1 VAVGLASGLAV
12 ALPPVPARSQ
22 NRRLSMQ
29 IAIRANN
36 GIMTLINVFV
46 VEPDNQAKLM
56 QMLKEGTE
64 TLFSK
69 QPGYIATSFH
79 TSRDGRRVVNY
90 GQWRSAQ
97 DIEAFRSKPEI
108 GEYFRR
114 VKELAQYESVVCE
127 VSYVHRV

>member
-1 VAVGLASGLAV
+1 MEIS
-12 ALPPVPARSQ
+12 
-22 NRRLSMQ
+22 
-29 IAIRANN
+29 IRANN
-36 GIMTLINVFV
+36 EIITLINVFM

-56 QMLKEGTE
+56 QLLKLGTE
-64 TLFSK
+64 TLYSK

-79 TSRDGRRVVNY
+79 ESRDGRRIINY

-97 DIEAFRSKPEI
+97 DLEAARGKPEI
-108 GEYFRR
+108 GEYVKR